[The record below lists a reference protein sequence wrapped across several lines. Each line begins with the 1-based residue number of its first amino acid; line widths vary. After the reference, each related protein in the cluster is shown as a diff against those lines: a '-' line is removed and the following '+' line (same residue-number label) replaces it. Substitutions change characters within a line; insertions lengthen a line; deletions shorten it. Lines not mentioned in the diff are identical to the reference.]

1 MREAVVISRSF
12 DLSVQLRDG
21 ALIIS
26 EQKGSLTTSDSNVL
40 FQAKGKKKHE
50 WQKLVTLNFFDGK

>member
-21 ALIIS
+21 ALITS

-40 FQAKGKKKHE
+40 FQAKGKK
-50 WQKLVTLNFFDGK
+50 NMNGRS